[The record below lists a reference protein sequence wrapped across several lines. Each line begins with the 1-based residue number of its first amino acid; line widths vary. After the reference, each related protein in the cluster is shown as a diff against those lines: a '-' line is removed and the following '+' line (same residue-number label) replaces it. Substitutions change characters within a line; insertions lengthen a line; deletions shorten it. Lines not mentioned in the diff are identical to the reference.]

1 MMKKWLAL
9 VLTAALLAAL
19 FAVSASAGDNDLVQI
34 LMSSQGV
41 TAVSAQKEQSPTAQE
56 LDDAIEAGSDL
67 IPQGCKLVPGRVTLL
82 DARCLSCEEEVYDV
96 SFKVWSTVKRTVGL
110 FFRAEGEEAWQ
121 LISCNLGDVIEGR
134 FECSG
139 TCAIAVGW

>member
-67 IPQGCKLVPGRVTLL
+67 IPQG
-82 DARCLSCEEEVYDV
+82 
-96 SFKVWSTVKRTVGL
+96 
-110 FFRAEGEEAWQ
+110 
-121 LISCNLGDVIEGR
+121 
-134 FECSG
+134 
-139 TCAIAVGW
+139 